1 MLDGTF
7 SDVLRHVARATTA
20 PPLENGPPSPLP
32 QAKKRCVD
40 TPSAGPAKRGGKR
53 STAAEES
60 WVVKVVRRAG
70 ELTDLKINGPET
82 NANFRDDSAKKPSGA
97 DVGLSQSWSSDSGR
111 CVDASPVLLVQDR
124 TGQRSEGGKG
134 TVFIGSHSHR
144 FQALDLSSGSLLWE
158 RVLGDRIESSA
169 AVSLCG
175 SLVIVGQYQIYRDNF
190 LNSLVCVFLAFR
202 SHGLDFS
209 RLL

>member
-1 MLDGTF
+1 MLDRTF
-7 SDVLRHVARATTA
+7 SDVLLHVARATTA

-32 QAKKRCVD
+32 EAKKRCVD
-40 TPSAGPAKRGGKR
+40 APSAVPAKRGGKR

-60 WVVKVVRRAG
+60 WFAKVVRRAG
-70 ELTDLKINGPET
+70 EVTDLKINRPET
-82 NANFRDDSAKKPSGA
+82 NANFRDDSAKKPSG
-97 DVGLSQSWSSDSGR
+97 VHLGLSQSWSSDSGR

-124 TGQRSEGGKG
+124 TGQRSEGG

-144 FQALDLSSGSLLWE
+144 FQALDLTSGSLLWE

-175 SLVIVGQYQIYRDNF
+175 SLVIVGQSQIYGDNF
-190 LNSLVCVFLAFR
+190 LKSLVCVFLAFT